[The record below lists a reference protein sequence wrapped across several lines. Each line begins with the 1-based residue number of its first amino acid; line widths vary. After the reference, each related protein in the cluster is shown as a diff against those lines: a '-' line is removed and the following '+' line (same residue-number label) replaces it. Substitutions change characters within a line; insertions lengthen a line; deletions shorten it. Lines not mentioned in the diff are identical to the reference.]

1 MPQTFLGL
9 DIGQSTIKAVVLAK
23 KGLTGGHI
31 LASRIIEIN
40 EIEGVEPALKKLS
53 EDKIFCGIPCG
64 VSLPPAEMMF
74 RQVNLPF
81 HDDNRIRKTLAFELE
96 PLIPLPIEDVIA
108 DYLMIPH
115 DGLLVAA
122 MTKNNVRYWIEK
134 VEETLGNVSIIDIST
149 SALAAQITDNRKQA
163 NCGMILDIGRYSTNV
178 AFYEDNAIVHIRSLA
193 FGGHLVTEA
202 LAGDISV
209 TKDEAENIKI
219 SDNFSQAGAKT
230 VEACRH
236 FCSELKNTAEYM
248 KINGALQNDPTR
260 IVLTGGGSLFNPLQ
274 AELRNVF
281 SSNIEILDLI
291 NTKQLEIEK
300 NIQNKFSPQIMNTAI
315 AAALRISTGRKSFNF
330 RQGDFAAKN
339 TGLNFKKQIKWA
351 GIITGIIIALAVFNQ
366 LFDYGLKTK
375 RLNVIKKQIAFTFQ
389 KNFPEADNINESIQ
403 LQYMETKLDENKK
416 TFAFYEDLP
425 ETTTIELLKEI
436 SRLIPASANIIIS
449 GLIYEKG
456 VISLKG
462 EANTIDDVTSI
473 KNELLKSKYFK
484 EVTMGATSLTK
495 DGGKVEFNLRI
506 EVK

>member
-1 MPQTFLGL
+1 MPQNFLGL

-31 LASRIIEIN
+31 LASRMIEIN

-64 VSLPPAEMMF
+64 VSLPPTEMMF
-74 RQVNLPF
+74 RQINLPF
-81 HDDNRIRKTLAFELE
+81 RDDNRIRKTLAFELE

-134 VEETLGNVSIIDIST
+134 VEETLGNVSIIDVST

-178 AFYEDNAIVHIRSLA
+178 AFYEDNAIVHVRSLA
-193 FGGHLVTEA
+193 FGGHLVTQA

-230 VEACRH
+230 IEACRH

-248 KINGALQNDPTR
+248 KINGSLQNDPTR

-274 AELRNVF
+274 AELRSVF
-281 SSNIEILDLI
+281 SSNIEILDFI
-291 NTKQLEIEK
+291 HTKQLEIEK

-389 KNFPEADNINESIQ
+389 KNFPEATSMVDPVQQ
-403 LQYMETKLDENKK
+403 LKARLAENRK
-416 TFAFYEDLP
+416 TFDFYEDLP
-425 ETTTIELLKEI
+425 ETTTIDLLKEI
-436 SRLIPASANIIIS
+436 SRLIPASTNIIVS
-449 GLIYEKG
+449 GLTYEKG
-456 VISLKG
+456 VISLRG
-462 EANTIDDVTSI
+462 EANTIDDVTSV